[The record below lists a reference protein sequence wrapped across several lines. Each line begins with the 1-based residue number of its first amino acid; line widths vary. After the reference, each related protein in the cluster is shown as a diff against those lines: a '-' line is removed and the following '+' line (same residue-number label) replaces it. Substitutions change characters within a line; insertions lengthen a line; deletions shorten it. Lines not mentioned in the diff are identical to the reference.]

1 MTALS
6 DAEIDRLAR
15 EEPERLIALLSDPK
29 TDCVTLTFAA
39 ERAGTVPGSRRP
51 LIRLLMH
58 DEPVVR
64 EGAVYGLVHHL
75 DDEVRSCLYFV
86 RRDDPSPGVRAAAA
100 EVLSEP
106 A

>member
-1 MTALS
+1 ML
-6 DAEIDRLAR
+6 
-15 EEPERLIALLSDPK
+15 
-29 TDCVTLTFAA
+29 
-39 ERAGTVPGSRRP
+39 PGSRHP

-100 EVLSEP
+100 EALSEP